1 VFLGKEF
8 EMLKRLRDR
17 GVGFNPLRNVKLR
30 TKMTVGFLIIIVFVA
45 FLGYNSAGS
54 ITKAGNEAAQLEQA
68 LVPGASALLELEAAY
83 SSLFKEMEG
92 YLASGGEDN
101 LNDVLNYVL
110 SIQQSVD
117 EYIVEEV
124 QGSAGSS
131 EAANQIKEQSDS
143 ILVLV
148 QRVMGTGQ
156 DIQRRQSDLNSL
168 GTAMYQEAVELSGI
182 LEVQIEVNADKYAET
197 QASVANSISLG
208 SPDNPTFNFLTQD
221 VVPFWV
227 VLLETDSTLGNMI
240 REVDQAAATGDLA
253 ALTENVD
260 LYREQIQ
267 ANTAELESRSVEM
280 GDDTVVMAKDVAA
293 RAANILDLTQGYLQ
307 EVDSYVAK
315 QTELDGLKQEMYA
328 DADVLGD
335 LLDVQVNERLG
346 EVDASIAAVNAV
358 QASGRRAILFIGF
371 GALAAAVLLRFVVV
385 QDILRSIDAISQTC
399 SEIGM
404 GNFDAR
410 VEVTSHDELG
420 ETSETLNAMLD
431 NTLGLIQTREERDA
445 MQASIQKLLREV
457 SGVADGDLTVEAE
470 VTADMTGAIAD
481 SFNLMI
487 GQLREII
494 TGVQQA
500 TQKVSASANEIQA
513 RTEQLSRGSES
524 QALQIAETSG
534 AIEEMATSIAQV
546 SESATMSASVGEQSL
561 VNAKQGTLAVQNTM
575 QGMNRIRDQVQETAK
590 RIKRLGESS
599 QEIGEIVELI
609 SDIADRTSILSLN
622 ASIQAAMAGE
632 AGQGFAVVAEEVERL
647 AERSLQATQQIETLI
662 RTIQTETN
670 EAVAAMEATTNE
682 VVSGTKLA
690 EEAGNALNEIEAVSV
705 RLAELSQS
713 ISLAAQQQARG
724 SENVAKAMS
733 EIAEITQQTA
743 EGTKDTAVSI
753 NSLAR
758 MADELRVS
766 VSAFKLP
773 SDGMH
778 AMA

>member
-1 VFLGKEF
+1 
-8 EMLKRLRDR
+8 MLKRLRDR

-182 LEVQIEVNADKYAET
+182 LEAQIEVNADKYAET

-240 REVDQAAATGDLA
+240 REVDHAAATGDL
-253 ALTENVD
+253 D

-385 QDILRSIDAISQTC
+385 QDILRSIDAISHTC

-500 TQKVSASANEIQA
+500 TQKVSASANKIQA

-575 QGMNRIRDQVQETAK
+575 QGMN
-590 RIKRLGESS
+590 
-599 QEIGEIVELI
+599 
-609 SDIADRTSILSLN
+609 
-622 ASIQAAMAGE
+622 QAAG
-632 AGQGFAVVAEEVERL
+632 
-647 AERSLQATQQIETLI
+647 
-662 RTIQTETN
+662 
-670 EAVAAMEATTNE
+670 
-682 VVSGTKLA
+682 
-690 EEAGNALNEIEAVSV
+690 
-705 RLAELSQS
+705 
-713 ISLAAQQQARG
+713 
-724 SENVAKAMS
+724 
-733 EIAEITQQTA
+733 
-743 EGTKDTAVSI
+743 
-753 NSLAR
+753 
-758 MADELRVS
+758 
-766 VSAFKLP
+766 
-773 SDGMH
+773 
-778 AMA
+778 